1 MGVSMVEHQHI
12 DNMTTYQSRAQHFVE
27 CDECEDDPAIFF
39 CKTCPGN
46 LCEKCKSKHKIRKIT
61 KNHEIKEFGAD
72 DEESVDFLYCS
83 DHKTKK
89 IECYCD
95 PCKKPVCTD
104 CIVLFHNGHVV
115 RTISSAYK
123 EIKEEMQ
130 TQKDAIDQYFL
141 PKYTW
146 LLGKEAEKRSEL
158 KKKAYKIQKKIRT
171 HTQNIIEM
179 VKSIG
184 EKTVQ
189 DLHVQKKNGLRQ
201 INETS
206 DELKKKISKLK
217 EIEENLSD
225 FIKDKPGITFFTPLD
240 GNLLGEFETFPE
252 TYNYKLHTFQVGPL
266 PSMLAVNFGALADL
280 SILQEEKDDSR
291 SDMFDADEFSEFDD
305 RYLDVERY
313 MFSKMK
319 KKFRALQT

>member
-1 MGVSMVEHQHI
+1 
-12 DNMTTYQSRAQHFVE
+12 MTSYQSRAQHFVE
-27 CDECEDDPAIFF
+27 CDECEDNPANFF

-46 LCEKCKSKHKIRKIT
+46 LCEKCKSQHKIRKIT
-61 KNHEIKEFGAD
+61 KNHEIKEFGTD
-72 DEESVDFLYCS
+72 NEELVDFLYCS
-83 DHKTKK
+83 DHIRKR

-130 TQKDAIDQYFL
+130 THKDAIDQYFL

-146 LLGKEAEKRSEL
+146 LLGREAKKRSEL
-158 KKKAYKIQKKIRT
+158 KKQANKIQKEIRAY
-171 HTQNIIEM
+171 TQNIIEM

-189 DLHVQKKNGLRQ
+189 DLHDQEKNGLRQ

-206 DELKKKISKLK
+206 DELKKKISRLK
-217 EIEENLSD
+217 EIEKNLSGQ
-225 FIKDKPGITFFTPLD
+225 IKGNPGMQFFTPMNS
-240 GNLLGEFETFPE
+240 NLLGEFETFPK
-252 TYNYKLHTFQVGPL
+252 TFNYKLHTFQVGRL
-266 PSMLAVNFGALADL
+266 PSLVAVNYGALADL
-280 SILQEEKDDSR
+280 SIIQEEEDDSE
-291 SDMFDADEFSEFDD
+291 SDMFDVD
-305 RYLDVERY
+305 
-313 MFSKMK
+313 
-319 KKFRALQT
+319 

>member
-1 MGVSMVEHQHI
+1 MVEYQHM
-12 DNMTTYQSRAQHFVE
+12 DTMTSYQSRAQHFVE
-27 CDECEDDPAIFF
+27 CDECEDNPANFF

-46 LCEKCKSKHKIRKIT
+46 LCEKCKSQHKIRKIT
-61 KNHEIKEFGAD
+61 KNHEIKEFGTD
-72 DEESVDFLYCS
+72 NEELVDFLYCS
-83 DHKTKK
+83 DHIRKR

-130 TQKDAIDQYFL
+130 THKDAIDQYFL

-146 LLGKEAEKRSEL
+146 LLGREAKKRSEL
-158 KKKAYKIQKKIRT
+158 KKQANKIQKEIRAY
-171 HTQNIIEM
+171 TQNIIEM

-189 DLHVQKKNGLRQ
+189 DLHDQEKNGLRQ

-206 DELKKKISKLK
+206 DELKKKISRLK
-217 EIEENLSD
+217 EIEKNLSGQ
-225 FIKDKPGITFFTPLD
+225 IKGNPGMQFFTPMNS
-240 GNLLGEFETFPE
+240 NLLGEFETFPK
-252 TYNYKLHTFQVGPL
+252 TFNYKLHTFQVGRL
-266 PSMLAVNFGALADL
+266 PSLVAVNYGALADL
-280 SILQEEKDDSR
+280 SIIQEEEDDSE
-291 SDMFDADEFSEFDD
+291 SDMFDVD
-305 RYLDVERY
+305 
-313 MFSKMK
+313 
-319 KKFRALQT
+319 

>member
-1 MGVSMVEHQHI
+1 MKLIYKFSF
-12 DNMTTYQSRAQHFVE
+12 DCLTDTMTTYQSRAQHFVE
-27 CDECEDDPAIFF
+27 CDECEDNPANFF

-46 LCEKCKSKHKIRKIT
+46 LCEKCKSQHKIRKIT
-61 KNHEIKEFGAD
+61 KNHEIKEFGTD
-72 DEESVDFLYCS
+72 NEELVDFLYCS
-83 DHKTKK
+83 DHIRKR

-130 TQKDAIDQYFL
+130 THKDAIDQYFL

-146 LLGKEAEKRSEL
+146 LLGREAKKRSEL
-158 KKKAYKIQKKIRT
+158 KKQANKIQKEIRAY
-171 HTQNIIEM
+171 TQNIIEM

-189 DLHVQKKNGLRQ
+189 DLHDQEKNGLRQ

-206 DELKKKISKLK
+206 DELKKKYP
-217 EIEENLSD
+217 D
-225 FIKDKPGITFFTPLD
+225 
-240 GNLLGEFETFPE
+240 
-252 TYNYKLHTFQVGPL
+252 
-266 PSMLAVNFGALADL
+266 
-280 SILQEEKDDSR
+280 
-291 SDMFDADEFSEFDD
+291 
-305 RYLDVERY
+305 
-313 MFSKMK
+313 
-319 KKFRALQT
+319 

>member
-1 MGVSMVEHQHI
+1 MVEYQHM
-12 DNMTTYQSRAQHFVE
+12 DTLTSYQSRAQHFVE

-46 LCEKCKSKHKIRKIT
+46 LCEKCKSQHKIRKIT
-61 KNHEIKEFGAD
+61 KNHEIKEFGTD
-72 DEESVDFLYCS
+72 NEELVDFLYCS
-83 DHKTKK
+83 DHKTKR

-146 LLGKEAEKRSEL
+146 LLGREAEKRSEL
-158 KKKAYKIQKKIRT
+158 KKQANIIQKEIRAY
-171 HTQNIIEM
+171 TQNVIEM

-189 DLHVQKKNGLRQ
+189 DLHDQEKNGLRQ

-206 DELKKKISKLK
+206 DELRKKISKLK
-217 EIEENLSD
+217 EIEENLSGQ
-225 FIKDKPGITFFTPLD
+225 IKGNPGMQFFTPMNS
-240 GNLLGEFETFPE
+240 NLLGEFETFPK
-252 TYNYKLHTFQVGPL
+252 TFNYKLHTFQVGRL
-266 PSMLAVNFGALADL
+266 PSLVAVNYGALADL
-280 SILQEEKDDSR
+280 SIVQVS
-291 SDMFDADEFSEFDD
+291 
-305 RYLDVERY
+305 
-313 MFSKMK
+313 
-319 KKFRALQT
+319 QTDTCTIYNVLTV

>member
-1 MGVSMVEHQHI
+1 MKSI
-12 DNMTTYQSRAQHFVE
+12 SKFSFDCLTDTMTTYQSRAQHFVE
-27 CDECEDDPAIFF
+27 CDECEDNPAKYF

-61 KNHEIKEFGAD
+61 KNHEIKEFGTD
-72 DEESVDFLYCS
+72 DEELVDFLYCS

-95 PCKKPVCTD
+95 PCKTPVCTD
-104 CIVLFHNGHVV
+104 CIVLFHNGHWV

-141 PKYTW
+141 PEYTR
-146 LLGKEAEKRSEL
+146 LLGREAKKRSEL
-158 KKKAYKIQKKIRT
+158 KKQANKIQNEIRSYT
-171 HTQNIIEM
+171 ENIIKM

-206 DELKKKISKLK
+206 DELKKKISRLK
-217 EIEENLSD
+217 QIEENLSD
-225 FIKDKPGITFFTPLD
+225 HVEGKPGITFFTPTD
-240 GNLLGEFETFPE
+240 SNLLKEFETFPE
-252 TYNYKLHTFQVGPL
+252 TYNYKLPTFQVGPL
-266 PSMLAVNFGALADL
+266 PSKVAVNFGALANL
-280 SILQEEKDDSR
+280 SIVQVS
-291 SDMFDADEFSEFDD
+291 SGSGSYGFIFVHYGTSSMIIN
-305 RYLDVERY
+305 
-313 MFSKMK
+313 
-319 KKFRALQT
+319 

>member
-1 MGVSMVEHQHI
+1 
-12 DNMTTYQSRAQHFVE
+12 MTSYQSRAQHFVE

-46 LCEKCKSKHKIRKIT
+46 LCEKCKSQHKIRKIT
-61 KNHEIKEFGAD
+61 KNHEIKEFGTD
-72 DEESVDFLYCS
+72 NEELVHFLYCS
-83 DHKTKK
+83 DHKTKR

-115 RTISSAYK
+115 RAISSAYK
-123 EIKEEMQ
+123 EIKEEVQ

-146 LLGKEAEKRSEL
+146 LLGREAEKGSEL
-158 KKKAYKIQKKIRT
+158 KKQANIIQKEIRAY
-171 HTQNIIEM
+171 TQNVIEM

-189 DLHVQKKNGLRQ
+189 DLHDQEKNGLRQ

-206 DELKKKISKLK
+206 DELRKKISKLK
-217 EIEENLSD
+217 EIEENLSGQ
-225 FIKDKPGITFFTPLD
+225 IKGNPGMQFFTPMNS
-240 GNLLGEFETFPE
+240 NLLGEFETFPK
-252 TYNYKLHTFQVGPL
+252 TFNYKLHTFQVGRL
-266 PSMLAVNFGALADL
+266 PSLVAVNYGALADL
-280 SILQEEKDDSR
+280 SIVQVS
-291 SDMFDADEFSEFDD
+291 
-305 RYLDVERY
+305 
-313 MFSKMK
+313 
-319 KKFRALQT
+319 QTDTCTIYNVLTV